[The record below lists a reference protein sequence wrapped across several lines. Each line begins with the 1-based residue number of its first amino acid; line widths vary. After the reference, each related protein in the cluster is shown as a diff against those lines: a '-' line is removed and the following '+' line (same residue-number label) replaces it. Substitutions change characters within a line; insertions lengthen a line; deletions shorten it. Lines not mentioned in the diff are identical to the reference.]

1 MCFRFNELEGGG
13 RVIQVYTGNGK
24 GKTTAAIGLA
34 LRAAGAG
41 LNVYIAQFVKGRYSS
56 EHKILNKIRNIKLEQ
71 FGRNCFIRH
80 KPKQIDIELTCQGWE
95 KIVRVVA
102 SRKYHLVVL
111 DEINV
116 VLKLKLLPVRD
127 ILSLIKRTPDCVEL
141 VFTGRDAPV
150 QLIKHA
156 DLVSRINE
164 VKHYYRRGLKA
175 RKGIEF

>member
-1 MCFRFNELEGGG
+1 MRFWFIELEGDGKM
-13 RVIQVYTGNGK
+13 IQVYTGNGK

-41 LNVYIAQFVKGRYSS
+41 LDVYIAQFIKGRYCS
-56 EHKILNKIRNIKLEQ
+56 EHKALKKIKNIKIEQ
-71 FGRNCFIRH
+71 FGRDCFIRG
-80 KPKQIDIELTCQGWE
+80 KPQQTDKELIRKGWE
-95 KIVRVVA
+95 KVKKVINGG
-102 SRKYHLVVL
+102 KCHLIIL

-116 VLKLKLLPVRD
+116 VLKLKLLSVRD
-127 ILSLIKRTPDCVEL
+127 VLFLIKRTPDCIEL
-141 VFTGRDAPV
+141 VFTGRDAPT

-164 VKHYYRRGLKA
+164 VKHYYGRGFKA